1 MQIMNPTIHNSPT
14 LFYSATFRNSE
25 TLSGGTASY
34 KQMFYSQASSVWTR
48 DITTINST
56 TETPIF
62 IDNTFLTTKGLP
74 SNHPAW
80 EKLESMLTEIDQ
92 NPNYVDDLDDNWLN
106 DLRSGWSDRSSD
118 FYDFTN
124 WD

>member
-1 MQIMNPTIHNSPT
+1 MNPTVHDSPT
-14 LFYSATFRNSE
+14 LSYSATFRNSE
-25 TLSGGTASY
+25 SVSGGTASY
-34 KQMFYSQASSVWTR
+34 KQTFYSQASSVWAENL
-48 DITTINST
+48 IAINST
-56 TETPIF
+56 TETIIF
-62 IDNTFLTTKGLP
+62 IDNTFLPSKGLP

-80 EKLESMLTEIDQ
+80 EELESMLAEIDQ
-92 NPNYVDDLDDNWLN
+92 IPNYADDLDDNWLN

>member
-1 MQIMNPTIHNSPT
+1 MNPLTPKLSTLHDSTISEIN
-14 LFYSATFRNSE
+14 E

-34 KQMFYSQASSVWTR
+34 KQTFYSQASSVWAK
-48 DITTINST
+48 DIVTINST
-56 TETPIF
+56 TETIIF
-62 IDNTFLTTKGLP
+62 IDNTFLTSKGLQ

-80 EKLESMLTEIDQ
+80 GELESMLAEIDQ
-92 NPNYVDDLDDNWLN
+92 IPKYTDESDDNWLN